1 MWYLTK
7 IILSGTIIT
16 YASWLSGRRPVLAGF
31 IIALPLM
38 SMLSIVF
45 GYLEH
50 RDMQKINLFAVSIL
64 TAVPLSLT
72 FFVPFVLNR
81 WLKFNFSLT
90 YLSAFA
96 CLALAYFLHAWIFK
110 SGFFR

>member
-1 MWYLTK
+1 MWFLTK
-7 IILSGTIIT
+7 AILSGTIIA

-72 FFVPFVLNR
+72 FFAPFLLNKWLKLPFVP
-81 WLKFNFSLT
+81 T
-90 YLSAFA
+90 YLLGISF
-96 CLALAYFLHAWIFK
+96 LLLAYVLHVLILK
-110 SGFFR
+110 PMISR